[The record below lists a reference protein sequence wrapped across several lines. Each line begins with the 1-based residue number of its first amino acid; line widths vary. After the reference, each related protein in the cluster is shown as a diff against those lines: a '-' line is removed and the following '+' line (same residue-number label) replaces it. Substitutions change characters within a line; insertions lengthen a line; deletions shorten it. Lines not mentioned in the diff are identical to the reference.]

1 MRPGQ
6 AGKTQD
12 ASAMPI
18 CKTPQ
23 DKHTRSRSAVNF
35 FWYFAQKKSCV
46 FSWMRVN
53 HSHTATTRRNS
64 KQDGKMTQKE
74 LDEVLRLHLL
84 WLDCANDGAMADL
97 RGANLRWAHLSGA
110 NLSGADLSGAN
121 LREANLRCFGDMTYI
136 KTMQIEKWEIG
147 YSSDEL
153 QIGCN
158 RHSIARW
165 REWDT
170 ETGLEWIANMDS
182 LALESAVRFLPL
194 LLQIITA
201 SPAQPTGYEVK
212 NDQED

>member
-1 MRPGQ
+1 
-6 AGKTQD
+6 
-12 ASAMPI
+12 
-18 CKTPQ
+18 
-23 DKHTRSRSAVNF
+23 
-35 FWYFAQKKSCV
+35 
-46 FSWMRVN
+46 MRVN

-84 WLDCANDGAMADL
+84 WLDCANDGAMANLSDANLRGADMRWANL
-97 RGANLRWAHLSGA
+97 RGANLR
-110 NLSGADLSGAN
+110 GADM
-121 LREANLRCFGDMTYI
+121 RCFGDMTYI

-194 LLQIITA
+194 LLKIITA

-212 NDQED
+212 NGQED

>member
-1 MRPGQ
+1 
-6 AGKTQD
+6 
-12 ASAMPI
+12 
-18 CKTPQ
+18 
-23 DKHTRSRSAVNF
+23 
-35 FWYFAQKKSCV
+35 
-46 FSWMRVN
+46 
-53 HSHTATTRRNS
+53 
-64 KQDGKMTQKE
+64 MTQKE

-110 NLSGADLSGAN
+110 NLSGADLSGANLREANLSGANLREANLREANLREANLSGADLREANLREANLREANLSGAN

-194 LLQIITA
+194 LLKIITA

-212 NDQED
+212 NGQED

>member
-1 MRPGQ
+1 
-6 AGKTQD
+6 
-12 ASAMPI
+12 
-18 CKTPQ
+18 
-23 DKHTRSRSAVNF
+23 
-35 FWYFAQKKSCV
+35 
-46 FSWMRVN
+46 MRVN